1 MSDARLL
8 TIRQVSEYLFGD
20 YTPSLRNRVYHIIEA
35 NDLTHIKDGKQ
46 WYVAKDVLDR
56 LIGVEQ

>member
-20 YTPSLRNRVYHIIEA
+20 YTPSLRNRVYA
-35 NDLTHIKDGKQ
+35 NDLPRIKDGKQ

-56 LIGVEQ
+56 LIGVEE

>member
-20 YTPSLRNRVYHIIEA
+20 YTPSLRNRVYHIIEG
-35 NDLTHIKDGKQ
+35 NER
-46 WYVAKDVLDR
+46 VLCLR
-56 LIGVEQ
+56 RQQLRPI